1 MRRPRGP
8 FGRRVAIG
16 VSRCISS
23 RGSRYADRRLP
34 CWPKAGLPVI
44 GSALRLVPPLH
55 DKPEGARPNANS
67 GGLCSRGIRSR
78 PSRHVR
84 CPVTSDKAEP
94 GQPESHNPEATFPK
108 ESVMISINGLDPHAA
123 AVALATYLRT
133 SIIAWLAFIACSMTN
148 AAPPSNA
155 PSIPGFR
162 ALAGPLS
169 QSDGKVVYAGY
180 AYHVNGS
187 GKIVFLN
194 GDLKPGTGQYEG
206 YLQSLALEA
215 DGKVAILYDGI
226 FHVAEI
232 NPDGTLH
239 ESPPGVLNHE
249 VDFVTVIEYH
259 AAEFDHYFLA
269 SDPSDPPSLDNTPTD
284 PSQRTGS
291 FFHSSPP

>member
-1 MRRPRGP
+1 
-8 FGRRVAIG
+8 
-16 VSRCISS
+16 
-23 RGSRYADRRLP
+23 
-34 CWPKAGLPVI
+34 
-44 GSALRLVPPLH
+44 
-55 DKPEGARPNANS
+55 
-67 GGLCSRGIRSR
+67 
-78 PSRHVR
+78 
-84 CPVTSDKAEP
+84 
-94 GQPESHNPEATFPK
+94 
-108 ESVMISINGLDPHAA
+108 MISINGLDPHAA

-180 AYHVNGS
+180 AYHVNGSGFAFAVARVNADHTPDAAFGAGGMVRVPIWGDYEYANAVLLQPDGKIVIGGSASDPATGWMCDDPSDCALYTALARLDGDGALDVSFNAS

-269 SDPSDPPSLDNTPTD
+269 SDPSEVA
-284 PSQRTGS
+284 SQRVRRPRTQL
-291 FFHSSPP
+291 